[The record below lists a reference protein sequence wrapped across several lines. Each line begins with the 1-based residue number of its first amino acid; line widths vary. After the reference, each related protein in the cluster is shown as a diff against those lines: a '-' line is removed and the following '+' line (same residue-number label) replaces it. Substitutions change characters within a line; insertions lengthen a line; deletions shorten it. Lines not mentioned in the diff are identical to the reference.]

1 MRRRPLFS
9 TGAVVGVLVV
19 ALLVTACGGGEQ
31 VPADST
37 AAATPPAPMALT
49 DADFSGT
56 WQGTATAEGTDSVF
70 VHWTQVC
77 GGGKCAG
84 TSQEA
89 PDTVHS
95 TYTIDA
101 DSSHGVAEPNA
112 DPAMGGAKVVDHWVA
127 RVSGGTVSGHG
138 WMVLADKPDS
148 VVMRY
153 RFTGTRK

>member
-1 MRRRPLFS
+1 MHRRPLFS
-9 TGAVVGVLVV
+9 VGALAGAFAVV
-19 ALLVTACGGGEQ
+19 LLAASCGGREPA
-31 VPADST
+31 PADST
-37 AAATPPAPMALT
+37 AAATPPAPMALS

-56 WQGTATAEGTDSVF
+56 WQGTATAEGSDSVIA
-70 VHWTQVC
+70 HWTQVC

-84 TSQEA
+84 MSQEE
-89 PDTVHS
+89 PDTVHA
-95 TYTIDA
+95 TYTLEA
-101 DSSHGVAEPNA
+101 DSSHGVTEAYAP
-112 DPAMGGAKVVDHWVA
+112 PSMKGARVVDHWIA